1 MLSIIIAAID
11 MTNPQ
16 NIKGVGI
23 SEYIKS
29 PNINAARGSAPE
41 RSIDD
46 VPESM
51 YFKLNVEKIY
61 GMAKENVECITKK
74 STVNA
79 GLMDMKLLI

>member
-1 MLSIIIAAID
+1 

-16 NIKGVGI
+16 NIKCVGI

-29 PNINAARGSAPE
+29 PNINAAIGSAPE

-61 GMAKENVECITKK
+61 GRAKENVECSIKK

-79 GLMDMKLLI
+79 GLMDMKLVI